1 MIDTDAATGAFNLL
15 MSDPN
20 AWLVVPPGIVVGLIF
35 GAIPGLSI
43 SIGMAILL
51 PLTLYMDFLPAIL
64 FLTAIFTGGG
74 FGASIPAIL
83 MNIPGTSAAVATT
96 FDGYP
101 MARRGEHNQ
110 ALGLALASSTIAA
123 GIGYLLLLAFIGPV
137 AGLVLRLGPSEMLVV
152 AIWGLSLIAIL
163 QDRHF
168 GRGLL
173 AGLLGLTIGLIG
185 FSQLGIIRGAAGNV
199 YLLDGVP
206 AIPAL
211 IGMFAASE
219 IFNLIRTDYLVADP
233 EKRRLSLSG
242 VLQGVNKALRYP
254 GLLLRGSLIG
264 TIIGAVPGVGSSVAN
279 LISYADAKRRL
290 GHTGSFGKGDPR
302 GVIAPE
308 AANSSSEGGSM
319 ATLLALGIP
328 GGAGTAVMLAAFSMH
343 NVTGGPR
350 FLTQNTDLVYAIIFG
365 NLVQVIILMIL
376 GLGFIFVASSIVK
389 VPLRYLI
396 PSVMVLAFMG
406 AYAHTGNMAGPV
418 TVAVF
423 AVIGWV
429 MRRYHYPVAA
439 TVIGLLLANMIEG
452 EMLRTYQLASGR
464 MISYLADRPVTM
476 LLLAVFFLSLLI
488 PFVRAVRRGR
498 QASPANPGGTA

>member
-110 ALGLALASSTIAA
+110 ALGLALASSTIGA

-185 FSQLGIIRGAAGNV
+185 FSQLGIIRGAAGNA

-290 GHTGSFGKGDPR
+290 GHTGAFGKGDPR

-452 EMLRTYQLASGR
+452 EMLRTYQLVSGR
-464 MISYLADRPVTM
+464 MISYLADRPITM
-476 LLLAVFFLSLLI
+476 LLLVVFFLSLLI

-498 QASPANPGGTA
+498 QASSANPGGTA

>member
-1 MIDTDAATGAFNLL
+1 MIDGEAAARALNLL
-15 MSDPN
+15 MSDPV
-20 AWLVVPPGIVVGLIF
+20 AWLVVPPGILAGLVF
-35 GAIPGLSI
+35 GAIPGLST
-43 SIGMAILL
+43 SIAMAILL
-51 PLTLYMDFLPAIL
+51 PITLYMDFLPAIL

-110 ALGLALASSTIAA
+110 AMGLALAASTVGAFV
-123 GIGYLLLLAFIGPV
+123 GYLVLLIFIGPI

-168 GRGLL
+168 GRGLF
-173 AGLLGLTIGLIG
+173 AGFLGLTLGLIG
-185 FSQLGIIRGAAGNV
+185 YSQLGIIRGTAGSA

-233 EKRRLSLSG
+233 EKRRLSFWG
-242 VLQGVNKALRYP
+242 VVGGIRQALRFP
-254 GLLLRGSLIG
+254 GLLVRGGLIG
-264 TIIGAVPGVGSSVAN
+264 TIIGAVPGVGSSVSN
-279 LISYADAKRRL
+279 LIAYADAKRRL
-290 GHTGSFGKGDPR
+290 GHNGTFGQGDPR
-302 GVIAPE
+302 GVVAPE

-343 NVTGGPR
+343 NITGGPR
-350 FLTQNTDLVYAIIFG
+350 FLNQNTDLVYAIIFG
-365 NLVQVIILMIL
+365 NFIQVILLMII

-406 AYAHTGNMAGPV
+406 AYAHTGNVAGPI

-423 AVIGWV
+423 AVIGWI

-452 EMLRTYQLASGR
+452 ELLRTYQLASGR
-464 MISYLADRPVTM
+464 IVTHLADRPVTI
-476 LLLAVFFLSLLI
+476 LLLAIFFLSLLV
-488 PFVRAVRRGR
+488 PLVRSIRRGR
-498 QASPANPGGTA
+498 QEPTPNPNGDA